1 MLESPFPSVLLIS
14 RSLPRCH
21 NTHLH
26 LSLFILSIFA
36 SSLFPVSL
44 SCITNIP
51 PLFWPSLVL
60 PGLEDLGL
68 SLSAATLP
76 GLNSDNGVLCLRTQ
90 VQRLNRDY
98 YFKRVQL
105 VSLRQRQDS

>member
-1 MLESPFPSVLLIS
+1 MLSLSAWGRVEGYIRAAGIHSVHVASSLMLESPFPSVLLIS

-26 LSLFILSIFA
+26 LSPFILSIFA

-76 GLNSDNGVLCLRTQ
+76 RA
-90 VQRLNRDY
+90 
-98 YFKRVQL
+98 
-105 VSLRQRQDS
+105 